1 MLDTINTGTIL
12 IQEGTLLPTGLPV
25 ESDAFLPGWR
35 AVRNLDGY
43 GLGRKIDEAD
53 WNFFYLAGEIKATV
67 VGREGVEALRRAV
80 KQILAER
87 TGQKFNSLE
96 IAKVVSK
103 RFLGVPYLKVFAHSR
118 HVQEGMYLAAARDS
132 HLKTPVVPAA
142 EFGLGSGE
150 QERQGDSVA
159 THYVAAILSS

>member
-1 MLDTINTGTIL
+1 MLNTIKTGTIL
-12 IQEGTLLPTGLPV
+12 IKEGTLLPTGLPV

-43 GLGRKIDEAD
+43 GLGRKIEEAD

-67 VGREGVEALRRAV
+67 VGRAGVEALRRAV
-80 KQILAER
+80 KQILAKR

-118 HVQEGMYLAAARDS
+118 HIQEGMYLAAARDS
-132 HLKTPVVPAA
+132 HLKAPVAPAA
-142 EFGLGSGE
+142 EFGFGSGE
-150 QERQGDSVA
+150 QEPQGDNVA
-159 THYVAAILSS
+159 THYVAAISSS

>member
-1 MLDTINTGTIL
+1 MLDTIKTGTIL
-12 IQEGTLLPTGLPV
+12 IQEGALLPTGLPV

-35 AVRNLDGY
+35 VVRNLDGY

-80 KQILAER
+80 KQILAKR

-118 HVQEGMYLAAARDS
+118 HIQEGMYLSAARDS
-132 HLKTPVVPAA
+132 HLKTSVVPAA

-150 QERQGDSVA
+150 QECQGDSV
-159 THYVAAILSS
+159 TTYYVAAISSS

>member
-12 IQEGTLLPTGLPV
+12 IQEGTLLPAGLPV

-43 GLGRKIDEAD
+43 GLGQKIDEAD

-67 VGREGVEALRRAV
+67 VGREGAEALRRAV
-80 KQILAER
+80 KQILAKR

-103 RFLGVPYLKVFAHSR
+103 RFLGVPYLKVFVHSR
-118 HVQEGMYLAAARDS
+118 HIQEGMYLAAARDS

-159 THYVAAILSS
+159 THYVAAISSS

>member
-12 IQEGTLLPTGLPV
+12 IQEGTLLPTGVPV

-67 VGREGVEALRRAV
+67 VGREGVAALRRAV
-80 KQILAER
+80 QQILAKR

-118 HVQEGMYLAAARDS
+118 HIQEGMYLAAARDS
-132 HLKTPVVPAA
+132 HLKTPAVPAA

-150 QERQGDSVA
+150 QERQGDNVT
-159 THYVAAILSS
+159 THYVAAISNS

>member
-43 GLGRKIDEAD
+43 GLGQKIDEAD

-67 VGREGVEALRRAV
+67 LGGEGVEALRRAV
-80 KQILAER
+80 KQILAKR

-118 HVQEGMYLAAARDS
+118 HIQEGMYLASARDS

-150 QERQGDSVA
+150 QERQGDSV
-159 THYVAAILSS
+159 TKHYVAAISSS

>member
-1 MLDTINTGTIL
+1 MPDTIKTGTIL

-67 VGREGVEALRRAV
+67 VGREGVAALRRAV
-80 KQILAER
+80 KQILANR

-103 RFLGVPYLKVFAHSR
+103 RFLGVPYLKVCAHSR
-118 HVQEGMYLAAARDS
+118 HIQEGMYLAAARDS
-132 HLKTPVVPAA
+132 HLKAPVAPAA
-142 EFGLGSGE
+142 EF
-150 QERQGDSVA
+150 
-159 THYVAAILSS
+159 

>member
-67 VGREGVEALRRAV
+67 VGREGAEALRRAV
-80 KQILAER
+80 KQILAKR

-118 HVQEGMYLAAARDS
+118 HIQEGMYLAAARDS
-132 HLKTPVVPAA
+132 HLKTPAVPAA
-142 EFGLGSGE
+142 EFGLRSGE
-150 QERQGDSVA
+150 QERQGDNVT
-159 THYVAAILSS
+159 THYVAAISNS

>member
-1 MLDTINTGTIL
+1 MPDTIKTRTIL
-12 IQEGTLLPTGLPV
+12 IQEGTLLPIGVPV

-67 VGREGVEALRRAV
+67 VGREGVKALRRAV
-80 KQILAER
+80 KQILAKR

-103 RFLGVPYLKVFAHSR
+103 RFLGMPYLKVFAHSR
-118 HVQEGMYLAAARDS
+118 HIQEGMYLAASRDS
-132 HLKTPVVPAA
+132 LLKTPVVPAA

-150 QERQGDSVA
+150 QERQGDSVT
-159 THYVAAILSS
+159 THYVTAISNS